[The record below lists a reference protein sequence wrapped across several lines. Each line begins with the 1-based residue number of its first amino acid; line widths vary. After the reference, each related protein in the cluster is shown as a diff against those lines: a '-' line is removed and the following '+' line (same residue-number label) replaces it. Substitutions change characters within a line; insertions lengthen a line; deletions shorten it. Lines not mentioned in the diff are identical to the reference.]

1 MDESDR
7 AASRWRCTCSDPVW
21 QHVARSDKL
30 RNISRRAVSLNNRRE
45 SVCEQNWVSPESAV
59 SSFCT
64 HSLPVRTSQSSP
76 HGPELAPV
84 RGPPPCTV
92 CSSIRYVIT
101 SITESEARPQ
111 QAAALPHVW
120 MFHTNVSGSRFCSR
134 RQTEDLSL
142 HISDSFI
149 HLWSQT
155 SESTQR
161 QVRWKKQRWALMKN

>member
-7 AASRWRCTCSDPVW
+7 AASRWQCTCSDPVW

-30 RNISRRAVSLNNRRE
+30 RNISRRAVSLNNRRD

-111 QAAALPHVW
+111 QAARTATRL
-120 MFHTNVSGSRFCSR
+120 NVSHQRVGF
-134 RQTEDLSL
+134 TVL
-142 HISDSFI
+142 F
-149 HLWSQT
+149 QT
-155 SESTQR
+155 SDRRSVTSYL
-161 QVRWKKQRWALMKN
+161 W